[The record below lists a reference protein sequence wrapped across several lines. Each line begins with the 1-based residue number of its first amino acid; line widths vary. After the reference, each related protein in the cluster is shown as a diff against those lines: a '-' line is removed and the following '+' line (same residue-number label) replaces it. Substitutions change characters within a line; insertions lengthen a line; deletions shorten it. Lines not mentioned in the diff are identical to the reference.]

1 MVQHRV
7 LYGEEIL
14 PVTGEF
20 PEAGS
25 HLPSF
30 MLVDDQF
37 NDLPLEHF
45 NGQPK
50 VILTLLSIDEN
61 EHGGLRLLRE
71 TRRFLER
78 WPQLQLVVISV
89 DSPSSLRRA
98 RKEHGLPGVALLS
111 TLRGRDFH
119 KRYGVLISEYP
130 LAGYTAPAII
140 LADGRDEVFYSERL
154 RDTLDDF
161 NFDTIAAILAEA
173 EIESM
178 QTAENGAAAR
188 EEGGGKRGQG

>member
-1 MVQHRV
+1 MAQHRV

-20 PEAGS
+20 PEAGTK
-25 HLPSF
+25 LPSF

-37 NDLPLEHF
+37 NDVPLEHF
-45 NGQPK
+45 SGLPK
-50 VILTLLSIDEN
+50 IILTLLSVDEN

-71 TRRFLER
+71 TRRYFER
-78 WPQLQLVVISV
+78 WPQLHLVVITV

-98 RKEHGLPGVALLS
+98 RREHGLPGVSLLS

-130 LAGYTAPAII
+130 LAGYTAPSII
-140 LADGRDEVFYSERL
+140 VTDGHDQVFYSERL

-161 NFDTIAAILAEA
+161 RFDKIGELLIKAEEEARLAAE
-173 EIESM
+173 
-178 QTAENGAAAR
+178 QAAAAER
-188 EEGGGKRGQG
+188 EAGEEG

>member
-1 MVQHRV
+1 MAQHRV
-7 LYGEEIL
+7 VYGEEIL
-14 PVTGEF
+14 PVTGDF
-20 PEAGS
+20 PEAGTQ
-25 HLPSF
+25 LPSF

-37 NDLPLEHF
+37 NDVPLEHF
-45 NGQPK
+45 GGLPK
-50 VILTLLSIDEN
+50 IILTLLSIDEA

-71 TRRFLER
+71 TRRYFER
-78 WPQLQLVVISV
+78 WPQLHLIIITV

-98 RKEHGLPGVALLS
+98 RKEHGLPGVSLLS

-140 LADGRDEVFYSERL
+140 LTDGSDKVFYSERL

-161 NFDTIAAILAEA
+161 HFDKIGELLVRAEQEAREAAEK
-173 EIESM
+173 
-178 QTAENGAAAR
+178 AAA
-188 EEGGGKRGQG
+188 GQARDVDEA